1 MVYSA
6 WSHWSINP
14 HGVSFSLFKK
24 RPRHRC
30 FPVITQNIFNTTS
43 SQDTSMWLL
52 LNCFKVNHKHTIVTS
67 KVFLD
72 HFEQKSTQNSSKM
85 RHFTVCTPPSSFFL
99 LGGEEEGGGGG
110 GVEPHTKFSKRWS
123 FTEPQLWEGDCWKKR
138 GNFIQG
144 GCNFYKKIN

>member
-24 RPRHRC
+24 RPHHRC

-72 HFEQKSTQNSSKM
+72 NFEQKSTQNSSKM
-85 RHFTVCTPPSSFFL
+85 RHFTVCTPPPPLSFCWEGRKRE
-99 LGGEEEGGGGG
+99 GGERGLNLTPNFQKGGALQNLNFERGIAGKK
-110 GVEPHTKFSKRWS
+110 GVTLFRGVAIFTKK
-123 FTEPQLWEGDCWKKR
+123 
-138 GNFIQG
+138 
-144 GCNFYKKIN
+144 